1 VTISITQLPN
11 LHEIYSVKILA
22 VVAVIFEQMWCVDTN
37 SDSVH
42 QADNRLPA
50 MRLRSL

>member
-1 VTISITQLPN
+1 MTITN
-11 LHEIYSVKILA
+11 RVCGLA
-22 VVAVIFEQMWCVDTN
+22 AG

>member
-1 VTISITQLPN
+1 MTITN
-11 LHEIYSVKILA
+11 RVCGLA
-22 VVAVIFEQMWCVDTN
+22 AD

-50 MRLRSL
+50 MRLRCLWYPYPSLHVLSLVSACR